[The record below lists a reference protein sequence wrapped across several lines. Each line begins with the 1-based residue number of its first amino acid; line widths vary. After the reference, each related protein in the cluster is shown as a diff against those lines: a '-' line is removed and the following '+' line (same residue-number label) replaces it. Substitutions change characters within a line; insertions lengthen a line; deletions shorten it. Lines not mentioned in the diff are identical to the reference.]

1 MIHLRN
7 WFFDRK
13 LLNYLMRYEPPQ
25 VSASNPIKSDEILLN
40 HYICYH
46 LIIEIPIETSIEI
59 AIEISIK
66 IPMVKFP
73 SNHALPGAP
82 RCPQLPCSGSFHK
95 AASPG
100 LVVFHRNG
108 WMLLSSHGKSH
119 LQKKMDDLRGF
130 KKCLET

>member
-13 LLNYLMRYEPPQ
+13 LLNSLMRYEPPQ

-46 LIIEIPIETSIEI
+46 LIIEIPIEPSIEI
-59 AIEISIK
+59 AIEITIK

-82 RCPQLPCSGSFHK
+82 RCPQLPCSGSFDK

-108 WMLLSSHGKSH
+108 WMLSS
-119 LQKKMDDLRGF
+119 KKKG
-130 KKCLET
+130 